1 MLGISLTVL
10 FSALAAFAVWS
21 YYINPAL
28 KSNVKK
34 DNNAMYIIAA
44 AAVAFILRLIL
55 GAVYRGHNTDM
66 SCFIG
71 WSNAVFENG
80 FGKFYTLDMFHDYP
94 PGYMYVLYIVG
105 AIEKLFGFSDGAQYA
120 LVKLPAIVCDILAG
134 VLIYKVAKKKFSD
147 GLSTVFASLY
157 LFNPA
162 PIVNCS
168 LWGQVDSVY
177 TLFILLMIYFISEK
191 KMIYSYFMFAICI
204 FIKPQAFIFTPILIF
219 GIIENVFIKDFSKEK
234 LLKNLGFGVSAIIL
248 MVVLALPFGISNVID
263 QYTTTMAS
271 YPYLTVN
278 AFNLWGALGKNWEG
292 LSSFTTVIGYVF
304 LIAIVAYSVYVFF
317 KSKNNAKYYFVG
329 ALLAFM
335 TYMLSTKMHDR
346 YAFPA
351 MGLLL
356 LAFVS
361 VTDFKN
367 FIMYAL
373 VTLSQFFNTAWVL
386 FVYEKSPNDY
396 FRSAPVLIA
405 SLINVALMIFVVY
418 LTQKLYAGNELKD
431 TVKEE
436 VKSTKNSKQAYQKN
450 TKSSKTFA
458 NTPVKKQAKF
468 TVSEI
473 FPKITRVDVIAMAAI
488 VVVYSCIALY
498 DLGDMHAAETEYMIS
513 DAPVTLD
520 LGKDCNISQYKFFL
534 GSYELEDNRNLT
546 ITFADSSNSTTATET
561 LTEGSVFHWE
571 EKTKSV
577 TARYVTLSTNG
588 TELSM
593 KEFALLDSSGN
604 LIEPVS
610 ATPSEGQALFDEQQ
624 EVPERSSFRNGTY
637 FDEIY
642 HGRTGYEFVHHLNV
656 YEWTHPPLGKVFISI
671 GIRIFGMCPFG
682 WRIVGTVFGIFM
694 LPLIYLFA
702 KKLLKKSWLAIV
714 TCLLLT
720 FDFMHFAQ
728 TRIATI
734 DVYITFFVMLM
745 YYFMYKYYSTSF
757 YDSSFKKGLITLAL
771 CGISMGLGIASKW
784 TGIYAGAGLAVLFFI
799 TLYKRYSEYRVAVKT
814 PNGETNGISHKFII
828 DNFKPY
834 MIKTILWCCIFFVI
848 VPLIIYCLAY
858 IPYLQAPNS
867 QGFKTIID
875 NQSSMLTY
883 HSKTVLGSEHP
894 FSSRWYEWIIMKR
907 PIWYYSGTITSEV
920 KEGISSF
927 GNPLVWWLGIPAF
940 FYMVYLIFKNRDK
953 NALFLVIAYLAQ
965 LVSWIPVTRLTFIY
979 HYFPCVPFIVL
990 MLGYSILNIYNE
1002 AKNKK
1007 AVMYGAFVYAG
1018 LAIVLFAMFYPV
1030 LSGHPCSVDYV
1041 DHFLKWFDSWV
1052 LI

>member
-34 DNNAMYIIAA
+34 DNNAMYIIVA

-80 FGKFYTLDMFHDYP
+80 FGKFYTL
-94 PGYMYVLYIVG
+94 
-105 AIEKLFGFSDGAQYA
+105 
-120 LVKLPAIVCDILAG
+120 
-134 VLIYKVAKKKFSD
+134 
-147 GLSTVFASLY
+147 
-157 LFNPA
+157 FNPA
-162 PIVNCS
+162 TVVNCS

-248 MVVLALPFGISNVID
+248 MVLLALPFGISNVID

-405 SLINVALMIFVVY
+405 SLINVTLMIFVVY

-450 TKSSKTFA
+450 TKSSKTFS

-546 ITFADSSNSTTATET
+546 ITFADSSNNTTATET

-745 YYFMYKYYSTSF
+745 YYFMYKYYNTSF

-799 TLYKRYSEYRVAVKT
+799 TLYKRYGEYRVAVKT

-927 GNPLVWWLGIPAF
+927 GNPLVWWIGIPAF

-990 MLGYSILNIYNE
+990 MLGYSILNIYND

-1018 LAIVLFAMFYPV
+1018 LIIVLFAMFYPV